1 MKISVDLSLYP
12 LHDDYVPIIVDF
24 IHRIAEHAGVEI
36 ALNAMRTQVYGEY
49 DAVMAAITA
58 EIRHS
63 FETFGKAVIV
73 AKIVGADA
81 RRL

>member
-1 MKISVDLSLYP
+1 VKISVDLSLYP
-12 LHDDYVPIIVDF
+12 LNEDYIPIIVDF
-24 IHRIAEHAGVEI
+24 IHRLAEHSGIDIVR
-36 ALNAMRTQVYGEY
+36 NAMSTQVFGEY
-49 DAVMAAITA
+49 DAVMAAVTA

-63 FETFGKAVIV
+63 FDTHGKAVIV